1 MKLITTSDFDAI
13 IIGSGMGGMSA
24 AAMHA
29 KDGLRVLVLE
39 AAHAPGGC
47 SSSYYRKGYTFETG
61 ATTLIGFDEH
71 QPLRMLEA
79 ETGIEIPRKELNPP
93 MQVYLNEKTLTR
105 YKNREKWIAEAGRFF
120 GNPSAQRRF
129 WEKAL
134 ALSDIV
140 WKASSGNPFFPPQ
153 NMGDWFRLI
162 RSNSPTDAW
171 ILPYAFK
178 SVQEVM
184 KQTGVDTPEFV
195 RFVNEQLMITAQSK
209 SGDTPFI
216 FGAPGLTYTN
226 YSNFYVPGGLI
237 NMVKAIQHYVEERGG
252 ELHTKE
258 AVNHIEK
265 KEGLF
270 SVQTK
275 KQRYTAP
282 VVVSNIPVWNM
293 PSLFEAEISSYFQ
306 KEAEKYQRAWGA
318 ITLGIA
324 TSDTYPED
332 MPLHHQLHLD
342 EEESVPFTPSGSVFV
357 SMSQKGDTARAPEG
371 QRVLNVSCHAEPDT
385 WYALNGGYY
394 SAKKTTEEF
403 ILRVM
408 EKKLP
413 GFSRSA
419 IQTVHTSTPITWE
432 NWVYRK
438 KGRVGGI
445 PQSMARSLLDWTSN
459 KTPLEG
465 LYLCGDTTYPGQ
477 GIPGVTLSGI
487 NVYYRIKQHL
497 KKRFS
502 FG

>member
-1 MKLITTSDFDAI
+1 MKLITNSDFDAV

-24 AAMHA
+24 AAMLA
-29 KDGLRVLVLE
+29 KDGLKVLILE

-61 ATTLIGFDEH
+61 ATTLIGFDDH
-71 QPLRMLEA
+71 QPLRKLEE

-93 MQVYLNEKTLTR
+93 MQVHLNGKTLTR
-105 YKNREKWIAEAGRFF
+105 FKNRDNWISEAGRFF
-120 GNPSAQRRF
+120 GNSSAQRQF

-153 NMGDWFRLI
+153 NMGDWLRLI
-162 RSNSPTDAW
+162 RANSPSDAW

-184 KQTGVDTPEFV
+184 QQTGVDTPEFV
-195 RFVNEQLMITAQSK
+195 RFVDEQLMITAQSK

-237 NMVKAIQHYVEERGG
+237 NMVKAIQHYVEEQGG
-252 ELHTKE
+252 QLHTKE
-258 AVNHIEK
+258 AATHIEK
-265 KEGLF
+265 KGDLF

-275 KQRYTAP
+275 KHKYTSP

-293 PSLFEAEISSYFQ
+293 APLLESENSSYFQ
-306 KEAEKYQRAWGA
+306 KEAEKYQQAWGA

-324 TSDTYPED
+324 TADTYPGN
-332 MPLHHQLHLD
+332 MPLHHQLHLS
-342 EEESVPFTPSGSVFV
+342 EGESVPFAKSDSVFV
-357 SMSQKGDTARAPEG
+357 SMSQKGDTKRAPEG
-371 QRVLNVSCHAEPDT
+371 QRVLNVSCHTEPDT
-385 WYALNGGYY
+385 WYALNGEYD

-403 ILRVM
+403 ILTVL

-419 IQTVHTSTPITWE
+419 IQTVHTATPVTWE
-432 NWVYRK
+432 NWVFRK

-487 NVYYRIKQHL
+487 NVYYRIKKHL